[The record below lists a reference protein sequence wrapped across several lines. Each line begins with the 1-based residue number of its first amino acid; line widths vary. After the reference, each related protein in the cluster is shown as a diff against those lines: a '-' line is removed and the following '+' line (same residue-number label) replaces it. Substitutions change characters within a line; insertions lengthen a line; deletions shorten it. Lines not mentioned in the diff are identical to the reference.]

1 MTLRKH
7 TKVFS
12 VFSFLRLKSPDIRLY
27 QWIYP
32 TAAFS
37 IVFICFHLLGN
48 QFITFDPVKLITEF
62 NSWMGLLVAF
72 YIAALAAVSSF
83 RNENLDEVMK
93 GRAPTLTVVRQGEKI
108 TETLTRRRFLS
119 ILFGYC
125 ATLSILLYIFGIL
138 LIHVSVAVPYPSWIN
153 AALRISEFCAWAI
166 YTWMLCSLLVA
177 TFLGL
182 HYLVDRM
189 HRP

>member
-1 MTLRKH
+1 MSLRKH
-7 TKVFS
+7 TKVLS
-12 VFSFLRLKSPDIRLY
+12 VFSFLRLKSPDISWY

-32 TAAFS
+32 TTAFA
-37 IVFICFHLLGN
+37 IFFVCFHVFGN
-48 QFITFDPVKLITEF
+48 DVISYNPVELISEL

-83 RNENLDEVMK
+83 RSKSLDEVMK
-93 GRAPTLTVVRQGEKI
+93 GRAPTLTVVRHGERT
-108 TETLTRRRFLS
+108 TEVLTRRRFLA

-138 LIHVSVAVPYPSWIN
+138 LIHVSVSVAFPVWIN
-153 AALRISEFCAWAI
+153 TAMRISGFCAWAA
-166 YTWMLCSLLVA
+166 YTWMLCSLLVT
-177 TFLGL
+177 TFLSL